1 MKKHIPLKFIKE
13 DPAVGNADDSEDA
26 RESTGMLERLVG
38 TVRDELARLS
48 PGAEP
53 LRRADLLLQLGRA
66 LVRLEKGS
74 EAWAAAREAFD
85 TYLAEQAWE
94 GAAQCCDIL
103 FLSDQPQALPALG
116 QGIWLAVTYPVD
128 PELSVALLKHVV
140 DETPPDSDG
149 AAVAAVAAY
158 YLVDLRAREPQ
169 REDLLIYASQ
179 LLATVARRHSGVDGQ
194 GTFDKWVGDMELNE
208 PALFLPRLRN
218 VVDVLVQDEWW
229 FDRDALQAA
238 LPAD

>member
-1 MKKHIPLKFIKE
+1 VKHIPLKFIKE
-13 DPAVGNADDSEDA
+13 DPSVGNADDSSDA
-26 RESTGMLERLVG
+26 QESTGMLKRLVA
-38 TVRDELARLS
+38 ELHGQLAALS
-48 PGAEP
+48 PGAET

-66 LVRLEKGS
+66 LVRLEQS
-74 EAWAAAREAFD
+74 AEAWAAAREAFD
-85 TYLAEQAWE
+85 AYLAEQAWE
-94 GAAQCCDIL
+94 GAAQACDIL
-103 FLSDQPQALPALG
+103 FLADQPQSLAALG

-128 PELSVALLKHVV
+128 PELSVALLQHVV
-140 DETPPDSDG
+140 DETPPDADG
-149 AAVAAVAAY
+149 AAVAAVTAH
-158 YLVDLRAREPQ
+158 YLVDLRARDPQ
-169 REDLLIYASQ
+169 REQLLLYTNQ

-194 GTFDKWVGDMELNE
+194 QAFNRWIEDMELND